1 MIKTGIKYLRE
12 VYGELTR
19 VEWPS
24 FSEFLG
30 ATIIV
35 LIVVFL
41 SVLYIG
47 FLDIIF
53 AKAARYI
60 FTQYIGI

>member
-1 MIKTGIKYLRE
+1 MVKAGIKYLRE
-12 VYGELTR
+12 VYGELLR

-30 ATIIV
+30 ATIVV

-47 FLDIIF
+47 FLDMVF
-53 AKAARYI
+53 AKLARYI
-60 FTQYIGI
+60 FTQYIG